1 MWESSGFRTNTMTFH
16 PPRPDIRWLCRT
28 DPAAEYSGYRLTDAR
43 TNTFPSP
50 VQMPD
55 HSSCPYIQHSLT
67 SQHSARP
74 DPGNPSPSLHCTG
87 KADVP
92 VPRIAFGKSYPYTS
106 HSPLAVLSP
115 FVLPMSVPSVQ
126 LLVSSSSS
134 YPPVLIVPEKKD
146 RLLPPHLSL
155 NALCSKWLIGYK
167 SIEFIEMI

>member
-1 MWESSGFRTNTMTFH
+1 MTFH

-50 VQMPD
+50 VQMPG

-74 DPGNPSPSLHCTG
+74 DPDNPSPSLHCTG

-92 VPRIAFGKSYPYTS
+92 VPRIAFGKSYP
-106 HSPLAVLSP
+106 
-115 FVLPMSVPSVQ
+115 
-126 LLVSSSSS
+126 
-134 YPPVLIVPEKKD
+134 PVLIVPEKK
-146 RLLPPHLSL
+146 
-155 NALCSKWLIGYK
+155 G
-167 SIEFIEMI
+167 